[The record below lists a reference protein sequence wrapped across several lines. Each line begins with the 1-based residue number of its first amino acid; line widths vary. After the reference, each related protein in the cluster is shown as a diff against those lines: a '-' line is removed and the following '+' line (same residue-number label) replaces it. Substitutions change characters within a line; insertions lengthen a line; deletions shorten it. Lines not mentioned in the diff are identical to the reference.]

1 MRIEQDGGHQNAYQK
16 ARHIVRIFLSTSME
30 LGHEADLAWAR
41 GWGEYKGMS
50 MVGKTNKDAK
60 EALARVSKL
69 TKAAPE
75 GHHKLRHDAGSGH

>member
-1 MRIEQDGGHQNAYQK
+1 MTIEQDGGHQNGYHK
-16 ARHIVRIFLSTSME
+16 ACHIVSIFLSTSMD
-30 LGHEADLAWAR
+30 LRREADLAWAQ
-41 GWGEYKGMS
+41 GWGEYKRMS
-50 MVGKTNKDAK
+50 TVGKTDKDAK